1 MNENMLE
8 GIKCPQCGSLG
19 PFVMSL
25 NILGYAVVTDDGWD
39 DLQIV
44 ESEFHGL
51 SSCVECNHEWN
62 VNDLTDEELSD
73 LLDLAESLDNE
84 PDEDPAETWDPN
96 EHEDNNNNEV

>member
-8 GIKCPQCGSLG
+8 GIKCPECGSLG

-62 VNDLTDEELSD
+62 VNDLTDDME
-73 LLDLAESLDNE
+73 A
-84 PDEDPAETWDPN
+84 DEDPAETWDPN
-96 EHEDNNNNEV
+96 EHEDNNNNNEE